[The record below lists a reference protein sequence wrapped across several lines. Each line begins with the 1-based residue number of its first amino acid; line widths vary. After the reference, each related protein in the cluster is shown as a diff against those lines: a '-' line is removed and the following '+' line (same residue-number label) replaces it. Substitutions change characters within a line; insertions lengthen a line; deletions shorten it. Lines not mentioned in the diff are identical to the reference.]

1 MLFTSLFMINHVV
14 PYAKR
19 PQLADELHLPLQY
32 LGMDGQGAV
41 NDSAAQNELAAF
53 ADLEPKQNPPDR
65 FGGFRVSSSSV
76 RTYARRC

>member
-41 NDSAAQNELAAF
+41 NDSAAQKYGSDEHRL
-53 ADLEPKQNPPDR
+53 
-65 FGGFRVSSSSV
+65 V
-76 RTYARRC
+76 